1 MRKIL
6 SVLITALLFAGACSK
21 KEKKYIPFTS
31 STGDSSVNVS
41 RSATGASLTN
51 ITVSPADQSV
61 AKGTQAIY
69 KATGIYSDGTTLDIT
84 NQCDWTVNSET
95 DKVSAVDSPKGNFLG
110 VGLTSVGTP
119 AQISAGYNSIAGNA
133 SLNVTAATLSSI
145 QITAVP
151 SLVSGGTV
159 QYYATG
165 IFSDGTTQDISALVT
180 WSSNNS
186 SGISIDSQTG
196 IGTGGSSTGAVTITA
211 TLTNPENFPSVAN
224 NGTATTSTTVTSPTV
239 VSITITGVSSISAGN
254 TTSYTASAQFSNGT
268 SSDITT
274 QATWS
279 LTNTT
284 HAAINDSVGNK
295 GVLTSISIGSTIV
308 QVSYLGVTGTKP
320 VTISA
325 ATVTSVVV
333 SPSPQSIAKGTTTQ
347 FTATATY
354 SDGSVV
360 DVTNSAVWSSSNSA
374 VAGVDTSSTTGGTSQ
389 AIGMGSATI
398 SASIGGQSGSGNL
411 TVTAAT
417 LVSIE
422 INGSSSIAK
431 GTTKQYTATG
441 TYTDGSTLDITSLVS
456 WNSSSTGNVA
466 ISNGTGTEG
475 LATGAGQGSS
485 TIQASLNGITSN
497 SSTLTVT
504 QATLSSIAIG
514 GNATITAGAT
524 NQYTAIGAF
533 TDGTT
538 QDITS
543 LVTWS
548 SSSTTAATIS
558 NADGSNGQASAI
570 SAGTSSITASIPS
583 GVNGIV
589 TTGGGTIISNS
600 STLTVNPSIT
610 LSSISVSPNG
620 ISLPT
625 GFTQQYTA
633 IGTYSNGTTRDITSE
648 VAWSSSST
656 SIATIGG
663 STGLA
668 TTVATGTTTISA
680 TLDNKTGSK
689 TLTVNSLT
697 VSSIYIGRDAYLPLY
712 SDEPT
717 NSNKSI
723 KYYTALAT
731 FSNGSQID
739 VTDVATWT
747 SSNSSVAA
755 VDNLSPNKGKATAVS
770 TGGPTTIT
778 ASYGGKSGTANLTV
792 NASNY
797 NSVSS
802 TFTSS
807 IYSTVPVNMNVKS
820 SDNVAV
826 SGVTVKIYTS
836 QDINS
841 DVLFQGITNTQG
853 NVTGTVGLTINS
865 DSITVYA
872 QAYKGTYTSSW
883 YPIQVV
889 KEINGTIT
897 IILQFGDLVLDGS
910 SGNLNGITIVDSD
923 GDGVEDSLDYAPNDP
938 QIAFKQRY
946 PGKNSGKVFTQ
957 SFERDWPKYSTT
969 STDLNDYV
977 VQYYYEE
984 YLNAAGKVTKILGN
998 FEVVTAIWN
1007 TSHKAGLKLRL
1018 PSSANVSSF
1027 KSERYTYTNV
1037 AKDTVTNLTDLTAS
1051 QLKDSLFIF
1060 PQRNLNTT
1068 AGCPSDVLCVTGVN
1082 GDAPFENPYYGNS
1095 GASHGAFYPGDIS
1108 RVSIQFGAPIS
1119 RDELG
1124 SAPYDVFLFYSDG
1137 SYYPSPAT
1145 KEIHRVGLGYLW
1157 SAADQIPSGAVST
1170 GKTQADYIGK
1180 DKYLDEWAVFQWA
1193 ILIPQVWKP
1202 GHETTVIN
1210 NTSKTGYIKYA
1221 NWVSTKGQQNAD
1233 WFKDTVNMV
1242 PDKIY
1247 QIQPLP
1253 NKNLCLDCT
1262 VGTEA
1267 YDPSTLP
1274 TTYTATSE
1282 VAFMEQVIDEGSK
1295 LMAYISQSAES
1306 GSTRGI
1312 AAAIAL
1318 LVGAI
1323 LAGRIWRNA
1332 RK

>member
-133 SLNVTAATLSSI
+133 SLNVTAATLTSI

-196 IGTGGSSTGAVTITA
+196 IATGGSSTGAVTITA

-224 NGTATTSTTVTSPTV
+224 NGTTTTSTTVTSPTV

-504 QATLSSIAIG
+504 QATLSS
-514 GNATITAGAT
+514 
-524 NQYTAIGAF
+524 
-533 TDGTT
+533 
-538 QDITS
+538 
-543 LVTWS
+543 
-548 SSSTTAATIS
+548 
-558 NADGSNGQASAI
+558 
-570 SAGTSSITASIPS
+570 
-583 GVNGIV
+583 
-589 TTGGGTIISNS
+589 
-600 STLTVNPSIT
+600 
-610 LSSISVSPNG
+610 
-620 ISLPT
+620 
-625 GFTQQYTA
+625 
-633 IGTYSNGTTRDITSE
+633 
-648 VAWSSSST
+648 
-656 SIATIGG
+656 
-663 STGLA
+663 
-668 TTVATGTTTISA
+668 
-680 TLDNKTGSK
+680 
-689 TLTVNSLT
+689 
-697 VSSIYIGRDAYLPLY
+697 
-712 SDEPT
+712 
-717 NSNKSI
+717 
-723 KYYTALAT
+723 
-731 FSNGSQID
+731 
-739 VTDVATWT
+739 
-747 SSNSSVAA
+747 
-755 VDNLSPNKGKATAVS
+755 
-770 TGGPTTIT
+770 
-778 ASYGGKSGTANLTV
+778 
-792 NASNY
+792 
-797 NSVSS
+797 
-802 TFTSS
+802 
-807 IYSTVPVNMNVKS
+807 
-820 SDNVAV
+820 
-826 SGVTVKIYTS
+826 
-836 QDINS
+836 
-841 DVLFQGITNTQG
+841 
-853 NVTGTVGLTINS
+853 
-865 DSITVYA
+865 
-872 QAYKGTYTSSW
+872 
-883 YPIQVV
+883 
-889 KEINGTIT
+889 
-897 IILQFGDLVLDGS
+897 
-910 SGNLNGITIVDSD
+910 
-923 GDGVEDSLDYAPNDP
+923 
-938 QIAFKQRY
+938 
-946 PGKNSGKVFTQ
+946 
-957 SFERDWPKYSTT
+957 
-969 STDLNDYV
+969 
-977 VQYYYEE
+977 
-984 YLNAAGKVTKILGN
+984 
-998 FEVVTAIWN
+998 
-1007 TSHKAGLKLRL
+1007 
-1018 PSSANVSSF
+1018 
-1027 KSERYTYTNV
+1027 
-1037 AKDTVTNLTDLTAS
+1037 
-1051 QLKDSLFIF
+1051 
-1060 PQRNLNTT
+1060 
-1068 AGCPSDVLCVTGVN
+1068 
-1082 GDAPFENPYYGNS
+1082 
-1095 GASHGAFYPGDIS
+1095 
-1108 RVSIQFGAPIS
+1108 
-1119 RDELG
+1119 
-1124 SAPYDVFLFYSDG
+1124 
-1137 SYYPSPAT
+1137 
-1145 KEIHRVGLGYLW
+1145 
-1157 SAADQIPSGAVST
+1157 
-1170 GKTQADYIGK
+1170 
-1180 DKYLDEWAVFQWA
+1180 
-1193 ILIPQVWKP
+1193 
-1202 GHETTVIN
+1202 
-1210 NTSKTGYIKYA
+1210 
-1221 NWVSTKGQQNAD
+1221 
-1233 WFKDTVNMV
+1233 
-1242 PDKIY
+1242 
-1247 QIQPLP
+1247 
-1253 NKNLCLDCT
+1253 
-1262 VGTEA
+1262 
-1267 YDPSTLP
+1267 
-1274 TTYTATSE
+1274 
-1282 VAFMEQVIDEGSK
+1282 
-1295 LMAYISQSAES
+1295 
-1306 GSTRGI
+1306 
-1312 AAAIAL
+1312 
-1318 LVGAI
+1318 
-1323 LAGRIWRNA
+1323 
-1332 RK
+1332 